1 MQHQEM
7 FITDKH
13 SGLKLFTQY
22 WEPDNA
28 TRAIVMVIHGLG
40 EHSSRY
46 QYIAEQFC
54 KEEIMV
60 YSFDLPG
67 HGKSAGKRAFIKSFD
82 ICNVIIDKQINLLK
96 QNFPN
101 IPIILLGHSMG
112 GAITTYF
119 ALKMK
124 PDLEGIILSSAALKI
139 SGDIS
144 PLLVKLSGIIG
155 KLLPTLPTIKL
166 DSTGLSH
173 RYEIIEEY
181 DNDPLVYSG
190 GIPARTGAEINRS
203 IKYNQANAEKFN
215 YPVLLIH
222 GDQDRLAD
230 YHGSLEFHS
239 KISSEN
245 KTIKLY
251 KGLYH
256 ELMNEVNGDKI
267 IGDLLD
273 WIKSLIKQQEI

>member
-1 MQHQEM
+1 MQHRKTFM
-7 FITDKH
+7 LDKH
-13 SGLKLFTQY
+13 SGLKIFTQF

-28 TRAIVMVIHGLG
+28 VHAIVVIIHGLG

-54 KEEIMV
+54 KENIMV

-82 ICNVIIDKQINLLK
+82 ICNVIIDDQVKILK
-96 QNFPN
+96 QNFPG

-112 GAITTYF
+112 GAITAYY
-119 ALKMK
+119 ALKKK
-124 PDLEGIILSSAALKI
+124 PEISGIILSSAALKI
-139 SGDIS
+139 STDIS
-144 PLLVKLSGIIG
+144 PVLVKLSGIIG
-155 KLLPTLPTIKL
+155 KIFPTLPTIKL

-181 DNDPLVYSG
+181 NNDPLVYSG

-222 GDQDRLAD
+222 GNQDKLAD
-230 YHGSLEFHS
+230 YHGSMEFHS

-245 KTIKLY
+245 KTIKIY

-256 ELMNEVNGDKI
+256 ELMNEVDGDKVI
-267 IGDLLD
+267 RDLLD
-273 WIKSLIKQQEI
+273 WIKSLINQKEF